1 MTSDLKLWEEGLNRT
16 LTTLAAEGERNRNS
30 LNSYSRVVDA
40 CLGTLTKDIEELKG
54 RVQNLEEQPRIVTAG
69 SQDDDRVSPAPPAPL
84 VERICLIF
92 HKQQSPAR
100 PGDCEMAKE
109 ALLVAAEEL
118 LGPVTDGE
126 VESVTAARLVN
137 AVNETR
143 LARAKEAARG

>member
-1 MTSDLKLWEEGLNRT
+1 MNDIDILDKRIE
-16 LTTLAAEGERNRNS
+16 S
-30 LNSYSRVVDA
+30 LVLR
-40 CLGTLTKDIEELKG
+40 
-54 RVQNLEEQPRIVTAG
+54 VTALEKANKDT
-69 SQDDDRVSPAPPAPL
+69 SLASPVLL

-92 HKQQSPAR
+92 HRHQSPAR